1 MAGYSK
7 FRVKPLHGAI
17 PAAFNA
23 ANYARVNPS
32 DTPAATTLIEGNLGA
47 TFGADLDS
55 ARFLLPK
62 HYGKF
67 VVEVTR
73 NAASSAN
80 AVGFGLSTS
89 AFSTATWLGADANGV
104 CLYSQDFGIYESG
117 IQVSTTPAWN
127 DTNTSCV
134 MAIDLTGANPI
145 VSFVKDNDAAIDTT
159 YTWANAT
166 LTNEDVYLTL
176 SGSTND
182 SITLNTGR
190 LRWKNPHIKRL
201 FPDYEL
207 GWPDRVEEDIILYKA
222 AAVVGVTPQIVQ
234 PHPMRAYRVSG
245 RYV

>member
-1 MAGYSK
+1 
-7 FRVKPLHGAI
+7 
-17 PAAFNA
+17 
-23 ANYARVNPS
+23 
-32 DTPAATTLIEGNLGA
+32 
-47 TFGADLDS
+47 
-55 ARFLLPK
+55 
-62 HYGKF
+62 
-67 VVEVTR
+67 
-73 NAASSAN
+73 
-80 AVGFGLSTS
+80 
-89 AFSTATWLGADANGV
+89 
-104 CLYSQDFGIYESG
+104 
-117 IQVSTTPAWN
+117 
-127 DTNTSCV
+127 V